1 MSVNSEV
8 YKKHLT
14 VSEDDLDDQQ
24 HVNNVRYV
32 QWIQDIAQE
41 HWETRASEE
50 QKVGFV
56 WVVVRHEID
65 YKMEA
70 LLNDEI
76 LLETRIIDTTHVTSV
91 REVAIKNNNS
101 GKLLAKAKTTWCLL
115 DQKTKKPQRI
125 SDELKEIFQ

>member
-1 MSVNSEV
+1 MSVKSEV
-8 YKKHLT
+8 YQKYIT
-14 VSEDDLDDQQ
+14 VSKDDLDDQE

-32 QWIQDIAQE
+32 QWIQNVAQE

-50 QKVGFV
+50 QKAGLA
-56 WVVVRHEID
+56 WVVVIHEID
-65 YKMEA
+65 YKKEA

-76 LLETRIIDTTHVTSV
+76 LLETRIIDTTHVTSL
-91 REVAIKNNNS
+91 REVVIKNNNS

-125 SDELKEIFQ
+125 SNELKQIFQ

>member
-1 MSVNSEV
+1 MSANSEL
-8 YKKHLT
+8 YQKHIN

-32 QWIQDIAQE
+32 QWIQDVAQE

-50 QKVGFV
+50 QKAGLA

-65 YKMEA
+65 YKKEA

-76 LLETRIIDTTHVTSV
+76 LLETRIIDTTHVTSL
-91 REVAIKNNNS
+91 REVVIKNNNS

-125 SDELKEIFQ
+125 SDELKQIFQ

>member
-8 YKKHLT
+8 YKKYLT

-32 QWIQDIAQE
+32 QWIQDVAQE

-50 QKVGFV
+50 QKVGFA

>member
-1 MSVNSEV
+1 MSENSEV
-8 YKKHLT
+8 YQKHIT

-32 QWIQDIAQE
+32 QWIQDVAQE
-41 HWETRASEE
+41 HWETRASEQ
-50 QKVGFV
+50 QKAGLA

-76 LLETRIIDTTHVTSV
+76 LLETRIIDTTHVTSL
-91 REVAIKNNNS
+91 REVVIKNNDS

-125 SDELKEIFQ
+125 SDELKQIFQ

>member
-1 MSVNSEV
+1 MSANSEV
-8 YKKHLT
+8 YQKYIT

-32 QWIQDIAQE
+32 QWIQDVAQE
-41 HWETRASEE
+41 HWEFRASEE
-50 QKVGFV
+50 QKAGLA

-91 REVAIKNNNS
+91 REVVIKNNNS

-115 DQKTKKPQRI
+115 DQKSKKPQRI

>member
-1 MSVNSEV
+1 MSENSEV
-8 YKKHLT
+8 YQKHIT

-32 QWIQDIAQE
+32 QWIQDVAQE
-41 HWETRASEE
+41 HWESRASEE
-50 QKVGFV
+50 QKAGLA

-76 LLETRIIDTTHVTSV
+76 LLETRIIDTTHVTSL
-91 REVAIKNNNS
+91 REVVIKNNNS

-125 SDELKEIFQ
+125 SDELKQIFQ

>member
-1 MSVNSEV
+1 MSVNSEI
-8 YKKHLT
+8 YQKYIT
-14 VSEDDLDDQQ
+14 VSEDDLDDQE

-32 QWIQDIAQE
+32 QWIQDVAQE

-50 QKVGFV
+50 QKAGLA

-65 YKMEA
+65 YKKEA

-76 LLETRIIDTTHVTSV
+76 LLETRIIDTTHVTSL
-91 REVAIKNNNS
+91 REVVIKNNNS

-125 SDELKEIFQ
+125 SDELKQIFQ

>member
-1 MSVNSEV
+1 MSANSEL
-8 YKKHLT
+8 YQKHIN
-14 VSEDDLDDQQ
+14 VSEDDLDDQE

-32 QWIQDIAQE
+32 QWIQDVAQE

-50 QKVGFV
+50 QKAGLA

-76 LLETRIIDTTHVTSV
+76 LLETRIIDTTHVTSL
-91 REVAIKNNNS
+91 REVVIKNNNS

-125 SDELKEIFQ
+125 SDELKQIFQ

>member
-1 MSVNSEV
+1 MSANSEL
-8 YKKHLT
+8 YQKRIN
-14 VSEDDLDDQQ
+14 VSEDDLDDQE

-32 QWIQDIAQE
+32 QWIQDVAQE

-50 QKVGFV
+50 QKAGLA

-65 YKMEA
+65 YKKEA

-76 LLETRIIDTTHVTSV
+76 LLETRIIDTTHVTSL
-91 REVAIKNNNS
+91 REVVIKNNNS

-125 SDELKEIFQ
+125 SDELKQIFQ

>member
-1 MSVNSEV
+1 MSVNSEL
-8 YKKHLT
+8 YQKYIT

-32 QWIQDIAQE
+32 QWIQDVAQE
-41 HWETRASEE
+41 HWESRASEE
-50 QKVGFV
+50 QKAGLA

-76 LLETRIIDTTHVTSV
+76 LLETRIIDTTHVTSL
-91 REVAIKNNNS
+91 REVVIKNNNS

-125 SDELKEIFQ
+125 SDELKQIFQ

>member
-1 MSVNSEV
+1 MAVTSEV
-8 YKKHLT
+8 YQKHIT
-14 VSEDDLDDQQ
+14 VSEDDLDDQE

-32 QWIQDIAQE
+32 QWIQDVAQE
-41 HWETRASEE
+41 HWESRATAD
-50 QKVGFV
+50 QKKGVA

-70 LLNDEI
+70 LLKDEI
-76 LLETRIIDTTHVTSV
+76 LLETRIIDTTHVTSL
-91 REVAIKNNNS
+91 REVVIKNKLS

-125 SDELKEIFQ
+125 SEELKQIFQ

>member
-1 MSVNSEV
+1 MSANSEL
-8 YKKHLT
+8 YQKHIN
-14 VSEDDLDDQQ
+14 VSEDDLDDQE

-32 QWIQDIAQE
+32 QWIQDVAQE

-50 QKVGFV
+50 QKAGLA

-65 YKMEA
+65 YKREA

-76 LLETRIIDTTHVTSV
+76 LLETRIIDTTHVTSL
-91 REVAIKNNNS
+91 REVIIKNNNS

-125 SDELKEIFQ
+125 SDELKQIFQ

>member
-8 YKKHLT
+8 YKKYLT

-32 QWIQDIAQE
+32 QWIQDVAQE

-125 SDELKEIFQ
+125 SDELKDIFQ

>member
-1 MSVNSEV
+1 MSANSEL
-8 YKKHLT
+8 YQKHIN
-14 VSEDDLDDQQ
+14 VSEDDLDDQE

-32 QWIQDIAQE
+32 QWIQDVAQE

-50 QKVGFV
+50 QKAGLA

-65 YKMEA
+65 YKREA

-76 LLETRIIDTTHVTSV
+76 LLETRIIDTTHVTSL
-91 REVAIKNNNS
+91 REVVIKNNNS

-125 SDELKEIFQ
+125 SDELKQIFQ

>member
-1 MSVNSEV
+1 MSANSEL
-8 YKKHLT
+8 YQKHIN
-14 VSEDDLDDQQ
+14 VSEDDLDNQQ

-32 QWIQDIAQE
+32 QWIQNVAQE

-50 QKVGFV
+50 QKAGLA

-65 YKMEA
+65 YKKEA

-76 LLETRIIDTTHVTSV
+76 LLETRIIDTTHVTSL
-91 REVAIKNNNS
+91 REVVIKNNNS

-125 SDELKEIFQ
+125 SNELKQIFQ

>member
-1 MSVNSEV
+1 MSANSEL
-8 YKKHLT
+8 YQKHIN
-14 VSEDDLDDQQ
+14 VSEDDLDDQE

-32 QWIQDIAQE
+32 QWIQDVAQE

-50 QKVGFV
+50 QKAGLA

-65 YKMEA
+65 YKKEA

-76 LLETRIIDTTHVTSV
+76 LLETRIIDTTHVTSL
-91 REVAIKNNNS
+91 REVVIKNNNS

-125 SDELKEIFQ
+125 SNELKQIFQ

>member
-1 MSVNSEV
+1 MSANSEI
-8 YKKHLT
+8 YQKYIT
-14 VSEDDLDDQQ
+14 VSEDDLDDQK

-32 QWIQDIAQE
+32 QWIQDVAQE

-50 QKVGFV
+50 QKAGLA

-65 YKMEA
+65 YKMES

-76 LLETRIIDTTHVTSV
+76 LLETRIIDTTHVTSL
-91 REVAIKNNNS
+91 REVVIKNSNS

-125 SDELKEIFQ
+125 SDELKQIFQ

>member
-1 MSVNSEV
+1 M
-8 YKKHLT
+8 
-14 VSEDDLDDQQ
+14 
-24 HVNNVRYV
+24 RYV
-32 QWIQDIAQE
+32 QWIQDVAQE
-41 HWETRASEE
+41 HWEFRASEE
-50 QKVGFV
+50 QKAGLA

-91 REVAIKNNNS
+91 REVVIKNNNS

>member
-1 MSVNSEV
+1 MSANSEL
-8 YKKHLT
+8 YQKHIN

-32 QWIQDIAQE
+32 QWIQDVAQE

-50 QKVGFV
+50 QKAGLA

-65 YKMEA
+65 YKREA

-76 LLETRIIDTTHVTSV
+76 LLETRIIDTTHVTSL
-91 REVAIKNNNS
+91 REVIIKNNNS
-101 GKLLAKAKTTWCLL
+101 GKLLAQAKTTWCLL
-115 DQKTKKPQRI
+115 DQKTKKPQHI
-125 SDELKEIFQ
+125 SNELKQIFQ

>member
-1 MSVNSEV
+1 MSVNSEI
-8 YKKHLT
+8 YQKYIT

-32 QWIQDIAQE
+32 QWIQDVAQE
-41 HWETRASEE
+41 HWESRASEE
-50 QKVGFV
+50 QKAGLA

-76 LLETRIIDTTHVTSV
+76 LLETRIIDTTHVTSI
-91 REVAIKNNNS
+91 REVVIKNNDS
-101 GKLLAKAKTTWCLL
+101 GKLLAKAETTWCLL

-125 SDELKEIFQ
+125 SDELKQIFQ

>member
-1 MSVNSEV
+1 MSVNSEI
-8 YKKHLT
+8 YQKYIT
-14 VSEDDLDDQQ
+14 VSEDDLDDQK

-32 QWIQDIAQE
+32 QWIQDVAQE
-41 HWETRASEE
+41 HWESRASEE
-50 QKVGFV
+50 QKAGLA

-76 LLETRIIDTTHVTSV
+76 LLETRIIDTTHVTSI
-91 REVAIKNNNS
+91 REVVIKNNDS
-101 GKLLAKAKTTWCLL
+101 GKLLAKAETTWCLL

-125 SDELKEIFQ
+125 SDELKQIFQ

>member
-8 YKKHLT
+8 YQKHIT
-14 VSEDDLDDQQ
+14 VSEDDLDDQK

-32 QWIQDIAQE
+32 QWIQDVAQE
-41 HWETRASEE
+41 HWESRASEE
-50 QKVGFV
+50 QKAGLA

-76 LLETRIIDTTHVTSV
+76 LLETRIIDTTHVTSL
-91 REVAIKNNNS
+91 REVVIKNNNS

-125 SDELKEIFQ
+125 SDELKQIFQ

>member
-1 MSVNSEV
+1 MSANSEL
-8 YKKHLT
+8 YQKHIN
-14 VSEDDLDDQQ
+14 VSEDDLDDQE

-32 QWIQDIAQE
+32 QWIQDVAQE

-50 QKVGFV
+50 QKAGLA

-65 YKMEA
+65 YKKEA

-76 LLETRIIDTTHVTSV
+76 LLETRIIDTTHVTSL
-91 REVAIKNNNS
+91 REVVIKNNNS

-125 SDELKEIFQ
+125 SDELKQIFQ

>member
-1 MSVNSEV
+1 MSANSEL
-8 YKKHLT
+8 YQKHIY
-14 VSEDDLDDQQ
+14 VSEDDLDDQE

-32 QWIQDIAQE
+32 QWIQDVAQE

-50 QKVGFV
+50 QKAGLA

-76 LLETRIIDTTHVTSV
+76 LLETRIIDTTHVTSL
-91 REVAIKNNNS
+91 REVVIKNNNS

-125 SDELKEIFQ
+125 SDELKQIFQ

>member
-32 QWIQDIAQE
+32 QWIQDVAQE

-101 GKLLAKAKTTWCLL
+101 GKLLATWCLL

>member
-1 MSVNSEV
+1 MSVNSEI
-8 YKKHLT
+8 YQKYIT

-32 QWIQDIAQE
+32 QWIQDVAQE
-41 HWETRASEE
+41 HWESRASEE
-50 QKVGFV
+50 QKAGLA

-76 LLETRIIDTTHVTSV
+76 LLETRIIDTTHVTSI
-91 REVAIKNNNS
+91 REVVIKNNDS

-115 DQKTKKPQRI
+115 DQRTKKPQRI
-125 SDELKEIFQ
+125 SDELKQIFQ

>member
-1 MSVNSEV
+1 MSVNSV
-8 YKKHLT
+8 IYQKYIT

-32 QWIQDIAQE
+32 QWIQDVAQE
-41 HWETRASEE
+41 HWESRASEE
-50 QKVGFV
+50 QKAGLA

-70 LLNDEI
+70 LLNDKI
-76 LLETRIIDTTHVTSV
+76 LLETRIIDTTHVTSL
-91 REVAIKNNNS
+91 REVLIKNNNS

-125 SDELKEIFQ
+125 SDELKQIFQ

>member
-1 MSVNSEV
+1 MSVNSEI
-8 YKKHLT
+8 YQKYIT

-32 QWIQDIAQE
+32 QWIQDVAQE
-41 HWETRASEE
+41 HWESRASEE
-50 QKVGFV
+50 QKAGLA

-76 LLETRIIDTTHVTSV
+76 LLETRIIDTTHVTSI
-91 REVAIKNNNS
+91 REVVIKNNDS

-125 SDELKEIFQ
+125 SDELKQIFQ